1 MLHIVYVPIVLA
13 LGFALG
19 YAVGQHSLKSRIR
32 DAANRAQL

>member
-1 MLHIVYVPIVLA
+1 MLHILYVPMTLA

-19 YAVGQHSLKSRIR
+19 YLVGQRSLKARLR